1 MILPKRFAAFFHLSR
16 PHFLVF
22 STLPYLLGL
31 LVAWR
36 EGAPLDSRMAWG
48 GLAAQL
54 LVQLSTA
61 YINDYYDLP
70 SDRLNR
76 RRTLLSGGSGEL
88 AAGLLAPRAAL
99 IAAAVCL
106 GGAVGLGLLLTAWG
120 MEPVSW
126 TVLILAMLAAV
137 FYTAPPLRLCWR
149 GWGEVSAAT
158 VAALVVPQWAYSLQA
173 GALGGD
179 LVRLGLPV
187 LPLIAGML
195 LGIATPDLPADL
207 QVGKRT
213 LAVRAGAGRIAA
225 LYSLLVIAGDGLAL
239 LLLGQTGALIALVG
253 LPVAAAAGLGLRRH
267 LAWDGPRLLLMI
279 VWTALLPALALV
291 ILAGAVLGGAV

>member
-1 MILPKRFAAFFHLSR
+1 MILDRSAAFLHLSR

-36 EGAPLDSRMAWG
+36 EGAPLDARIAWV

-61 YINDYYDLP
+61 YVNDYYDLP

-88 AAGLLAPRAAL
+88 ARGVLPPRAAL

-106 GGAVGLGLLLTAWG
+106 GGAVGLGLVLTAWG
-120 MEPVSW
+120 MRPVSW
-126 TVLILAMLAAV
+126 AVLIAAMLAAV

-149 GWGEVSAAT
+149 GWGEFAAAT
-158 VAALVVPQWAYSLQA
+158 GAALVVPQWAYSLQPGVL
-173 GALGGD
+173 GAD
-179 LVRLGLPV
+179 LVRRGLPV

-207 QVGKRT
+207 QAGKRT
-213 LAVRAGAGRIAA
+213 WRCAPGRDGSRACTSAGDCR
-225 LYSLLVIAGDGLAL
+225 DGLAL
-239 LLLGQTGALIALVG
+239 LLLGQVGALIALAG
-253 LPVAAAAGLGLRRH
+253 LPVAAAAGLCLRRH
-267 LAWDGPRLLLMI
+267 ADWRGPRLLLMV
-279 VWTALLPALALV
+279 VWTALVPAVALV
-291 ILAGAVLGGAV
+291 FLAGAVLGGAV

>member
-1 MILPKRFAAFFHLSR
+1 MIMDRVAAFLHLSR

-36 EGAPLDSRMAWG
+36 EGTSLDARIAWV

-61 YINDYYDLP
+61 YVNDYYDLP

-88 AAGLLAPRAAL
+88 ARGVLPPRVAL

-106 GGAVGLGLLLTAWG
+106 GGAAGLGLILMTWG
-120 MEPVSW
+120 MDPVSW
-126 TVLILAMLAAV
+126 AVLGVAMLAAV

-149 GWGEVSAAT
+149 GWGEFAAAT
-158 VAALVVPQWAYSLQA
+158 VAALVVPQWAYSLQT
-173 GALGGD
+173 GALGAD

-195 LGIATPDLPADL
+195 LGIATPDYPADL
-207 QVGKRT
+207 QAGKRT
-213 LAVRAGAGRIAA
+213 LAVRVGAERIAG
-225 LYSLLVIAGDGLAL
+225 LYLLLVVAGDGLAL
-239 LLLGQTGALIALVG
+239 LLLGQVGALIALAG
-253 LPVAAAAGLGLRRH
+253 LPVAAAAGLGLRH
-267 LAWDGPRLLLMI
+267 HSSWSGLRLLLMV
-279 VWTALLPALALV
+279 VWTALVPAVALV
-291 ILAGAVLGGAV
+291 FLAGAVLGGAV